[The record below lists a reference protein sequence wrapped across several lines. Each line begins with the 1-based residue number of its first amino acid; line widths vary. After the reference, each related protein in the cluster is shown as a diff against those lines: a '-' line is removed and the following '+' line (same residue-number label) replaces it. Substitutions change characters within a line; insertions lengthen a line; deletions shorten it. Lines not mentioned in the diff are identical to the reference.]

1 MKFRAAL
8 IPMLLSGLGTLAGR
22 IIAAFGLSA
31 VTYVGLEA
39 LISGFKERIAASVQG
54 VPAGLL
60 QIFYISGG
68 GTVLN
73 IFLGCL
79 TFILTFKTLT
89 KLMPT
94 GKKG

>member
-1 MKFRAAL
+1 MKFLAAL
-8 IPMLLSGLGTLAGR
+8 IPMLLNGLGTLAGR
-22 IIAAFGLSA
+22 IMTAFGLSA

-39 LISGFKERIAASVQG
+39 LISGFKE
-54 VPAGLL
+54 
-60 QIFYISGG
+60 
-68 GTVLN
+68 LN